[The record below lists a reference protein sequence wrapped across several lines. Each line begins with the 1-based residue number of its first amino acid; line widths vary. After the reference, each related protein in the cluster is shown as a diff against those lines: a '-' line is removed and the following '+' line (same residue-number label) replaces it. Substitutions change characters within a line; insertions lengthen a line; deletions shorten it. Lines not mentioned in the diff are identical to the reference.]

1 MNKSHHKGPWH
12 RQPITAKN
20 VRQVQ
25 ERFEKELQVHEK
37 SRTVINGIVKSN
49 DDQEEDTDSR
59 SDTCLEYEFL
69 YSVSDEEHGDN
80 YSYEFD
86 AYPVTC
92 NNNRSDDDVKHEI
105 RPISTSE
112 IGLESENGRPI
123 NRRTQSSK
131 HRLSQKHSADV
142 PERPKSESTVRDG
155 RKISTVSF
163 QNNNAIHSD
172 ESKERSQNRK
182 ISTTSKASSCNT
194 TKTGSS
200 KDKED
205 YQRRKS
211 VAYDPAL
218 EKACVFI
225 HGGGK
230 NFSRANTSLTPVKYG
245 MRHLQMNYTETNL
258 ETNQT
263 VIFLDLLKNSHQ
275 KNYIRRQQIRSIERR
290 LEARRNNPLYSTSY
304 YEHKHLTD
312 PFQRNIKKT
321 ARSAAQKKIERDEK
335 IKKMTDEIQT
345 GYVPTQLTMKIA
357 DQKEVEEIGRSC
369 RYLRNHR
376 PEDDSNADVS

>member
-1 MNKSHHKGPWH
+1 MNKSHRKGAWH
-12 RQPITAKN
+12 RQPITAEN
-20 VRQVQ
+20 VSTVQ
-25 ERFEKELQVHEK
+25 ERFEKELQLHEK
-37 SRTVINGIVKSN
+37 SRTVLNGRVKSN
-49 DDQEEDTDSR
+49 DDHEEGTDSR

-69 YSVSDEEHGDN
+69 YSVSDEEHGDY

-86 AYPVTC
+86 AYPVTV
-92 NNNRSDDDVKHEI
+92 NNKKSDDEVKQEI
-105 RPISTSE
+105 LHISTNE
-112 IGLESENGRPI
+112 TGLENGNGRPV
-123 NRRTQSSK
+123 NRRIQSSK
-131 HRLSQKHSADV
+131 HSISQKHGTVV
-142 PERPKSESTVRDG
+142 PERPKSESTLREG

-163 QNNNAIHSD
+163 QNNNEIHGE
-172 ESKERSQNRK
+172 ESKERIQNRK

-200 KDKED
+200 KDKAD

-312 PFQRNIKKT
+312 PFQRNVKKT

-369 RYLRNHR
+369 RYLRYHR
-376 PEDDSNADVS
+376 PEDD